1 MTEGD
6 QPAIDRSFPK
16 SVRVLHRTEYLRVQ
30 QGGRRFA
37 TPRLAFMFLPAEA
50 GLRLGVT
57 VSKKVGPSVTRSLV
71 KRRLR
76 EAFRQNRHAW
86 PIDGVGVVVARAPAA
101 AASYQELEAD
111 FFAWA
116 RFMKRSAR

>member
-1 MTEGD
+1 
-6 QPAIDRSFPK
+6 
-16 SVRVLHRTEYLRVQ
+16 
-30 QGGRRFA
+30 
-37 TPRLAFMFLPAEA
+37 MFLPAES

-76 EAFRQNRHAW
+76 EAFRLNRHAW

-101 AASYQELEAD
+101 LASLQELEAD